1 MKIILYVNRMTKTA
15 GIDIRQQ
22 WAIAFNY
29 L

>member
-1 MKIILYVNRMTKTA
+1 MKIILYANKMIKTA